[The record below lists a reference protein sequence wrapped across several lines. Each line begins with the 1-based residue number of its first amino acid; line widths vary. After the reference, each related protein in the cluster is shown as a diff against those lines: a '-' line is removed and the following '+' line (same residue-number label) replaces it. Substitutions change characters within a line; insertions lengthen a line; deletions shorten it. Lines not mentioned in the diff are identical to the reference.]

1 MVLDIKTSCSHGQF
15 KETQADILARQKHT
29 INNLQISLVS
39 SLLIYSGN
47 TASGIAPGT

>member
-1 MVLDIKTSCSHGQF
+1 MVLDIKTSCSRGQF

-47 TASGIAPGT
+47 TVSGTVPGT